1 MIDIVLMAGQSNMV
15 GWKTSAEDLAPRWR
29 GQVENSYVWQ
39 QGAWAPLKVEG
50 GYQKKGF
57 GPELSFAHAFQGSTD
72 HPVGIVKVAQNG
84 TYLSKEWNPEAEG
97 LLLDR
102 LIAETRAAM
111 ADGKCRLRGL
121 MWMQGEADAINKEDA
136 DAYLGR
142 FRNLIT
148 KLRVRLGCPDLPV
161 IAGLVNPP
169 EDQCPHAAKVRKALS
184 KTGLDHVSTID
195 CNGLSRRKDKLHY
208 DVKGL
213 SVLGRKFAV
222 ELMERA
228 EEMPAPLTRQWL
240 WNSDQYQ
247 AWFEGAKST
256 ASDVVVTFP
265 HAMKD
270 HGFDEAGF
278 GQKFFAKNDIPA
290 VHIQSNVSDW
300 YQNDE
305 IFEVTKAIRAYLHDA
320 IQVVAYGA
328 SMGAYGALLTSKAL
342 EADKVIAIAPQFSI
356 DRATVPWETRWKRA
370 AKRIGPFK
378 HDINQLVIN
387 DTLKCVFYDP
397 LSADKQQVELFNIDD
412 SWRMVT
418 FPLASHQVLQFLL
431 ETGTLPVLM
440 HDLFDDGPHVQNV
453 MDHARANRRKSK
465 LYWMTL
471 ADRCAK
477 RRPELA
483 ERAITRAHELGAP
496 PRKVRQIRSVIE
508 DTMNKR
514 NSSAA

>member
-1 MIDIVLMAGQSNMV
+1 VIDIVLMAGQSNMV
-15 GWKTSAEDLAPRWR
+15 GWKTSADDLAPRWR
-29 GQVENSYVWQ
+29 GQVKNSFVWQ
-39 QGAWAPLKVEG
+39 KGAWAPLKVEG

-57 GPELSFAHAFQGSTD
+57 GPELSFAHAFQETTVN
-72 HPVGIVKVAQNG
+72 PVGIVKVAENG
-84 TYLSKEWNPEAEG
+84 TFLSREWNPEAEDA
-97 LLLDR
+97 LLDR
-102 LIAETRAAM
+102 LISEARAAM
-111 ADGKCRLRGL
+111 ADSKCRLRGL
-121 MWMQGEADAINKEDA
+121 MWMQGEADAITKEDA
-136 DAYLGR
+136 GAYLGR

-148 KLRVRLGCPDLPV
+148 KLRVRLGCPTLPV

-169 EDQCPHAAKVRKALS
+169 EDQCPHASKVRKGLS
-184 KTGLDHVSTID
+184 KTEMDYVYTVDCSGLT
-195 CNGLSRRKDKLHY
+195 RRKDALHY
-208 DVKGL
+208 DVKGI
-213 SVLGRKFAV
+213 SVLGRKFAT
-222 ELMERA
+222 ELIERSA
-228 EEMPAPLTRQWL
+228 EMPAPLTRQWL
-240 WNSDQYQ
+240 WNSNQYQ
-247 AWFEGAKST
+247 AWFEGSKGT

-278 GQKFFAKNDIPA
+278 GQKFFAKHDIPA
-290 VHIQSNVSDW
+290 VHIQSNISDW

-305 IFEVTKAIRAYLHDA
+305 IFEVTKAIRDYLHDA

-356 DRATVPWETRWKRA
+356 DRAAVPWETRWKRA
-370 AKRIGPFK
+370 AKRIGLFK
-378 HDINQLVIN
+378 HDINDLVIN

-397 LSADKQQVELFNIDD
+397 LSTDKRQVEMFNVDE
-412 SWRMVT
+412 SWRLVT

-440 HDLFDDGPHVQNV
+440 HDLFGDGPHVQNV
-453 MDHARANRRKSK
+453 MDHARANRRQSK

-471 ADRCAK
+471 ASEAAV

-483 ERAITRAHELGAP
+483 ERAISRAQELGAP

-508 DTMNKR
+508 DSMNKR
-514 NSSAA
+514 NNPAA